1 MTEIKRGLGSEYRE
15 RSLSL
20 SLSLSVASEETQQQ
34 AI

>member
-1 MTEIKRGLGSEYRE
+1 MTEIKQGLGSEYRE
-15 RSLSL
+15 RSL